1 MTATFH
7 GISPIVIYE
16 SNLENKGEI
25 KKLFHNKFSEYGFDI
40 QIADRL
46 DGITT
51 SNGEYLG
58 KSYLHNDEDFS
69 IFFKQLKSHIT
80 EYLTKLGFAADKLS
94 YHVLKSWYVIISDL
108 NGMEFHHHDGAD
120 LSFVYY
126 VDVPEDCANVRFL
139 NQNFRNKN
147 AIFNGIFISSDSEKN
162 FIGDFNNPHTS
173 HSYPFKPKEGSL
185 LIFPSA
191 LEHGIE
197 RTDNPIKRYSI
208 AGDIKFTLK
217 KEILDYETGLVH
229 PSLWKEL

>member
-1 MTATFH
+1 MTAIFH

-16 SNLENKGEI
+16 SNLENTKKIKEI
-25 KKLFHNKFSEYGFDI
+25 FYKKFPDYGFDI
-40 QIADRL
+40 EVGDRP
-46 DGITT
+46 DGLTT

-69 IFFKQLKSHIT
+69 IFFQQLKFHIT

-108 NGMEFHHHDGAD
+108 NGMDFHHHDSGD

-147 AIFNGIFISSDSEKN
+147 AIFNGIFIAGDAQKN
-162 FIGDFNNPHTS
+162 FIGDFNNPHVRHS
-173 HSYPFKPKEGSL
+173 HPFKPANGKL
-185 LIFPSA
+185 LLFPSS

-197 RTDNPIKRYSI
+197 DTDNSIKRYSI